1 MSESNGGAE
10 KNGADE
16 GVQEADIMPA
26 DEQSPLEQMM
36 AERDNEGPASSD
48 CRGLRQLFRKRTR
61 KDIEESM
68 RRGRED
74 AVREILPVADNL
86 ERALAA
92 APMTAAPD
100 ALLDG
105 VKMVLKLLQDSLERL
120 GVTRIVTVGERFDP
134 ALHEAIQQVE
144 TTEHPMGTIVA
155 ELVPGYKNGERLVVP
170 RWLPSRVLPQ
180 SRSELSSHGESHWYR
195 FGHDQLRCVAVMK
208 AASRWSSQ
216 TPREVAQRPQSLA
229 SHRRAS
235 NSSAKWPSAK
245 L

>member
-1 MSESNGGAE
+1 VSESNGGAE

-26 DEQSPLEQMM
+26 SEQSPLEQMM
-36 AERDNEGPASSD
+36 AERDKTKD
-48 CRGLRQLFRKRTR
+48 QLLRTAADFDNFRKRTR

-155 ELVPGYKNGERLVVP
+155 ELVPGYKNGERLV
-170 RWLPSRVLPQ
+170 RAAM
-180 SRSELSSHGESHWYR
+180 
-195 FGHDQLRCVAVMK
+195 VAV
-208 AASRWSSQ
+208 A
-216 TPREVAQRPQSLA
+216 RPP
-229 SHRRAS
+229 
-235 NSSAKWPSAK
+235 AKSE
-245 L
+245 